1 MPIRVDK
8 ANKIKIVAEPSSK
21 SNQLI
26 KGNDYTIKINIFTKE
41 DRPIYPS
48 EVYTIYTSLY
58 QIISHIHIYYLGILN
73 EYVLKQRFISFR
85 TYFAKPLSQ
94 EIWR

>member
-48 EVYTIYTSLY
+48 EV
-58 QIISHIHIYYLGILN
+58 IIPISDYLSFTCLRILN
-73 EYVLKQRFISFR
+73 EYVLVSFR
-85 TYFAKPLSQ
+85 TYFAKPLFQ
-94 EIWR
+94 EI